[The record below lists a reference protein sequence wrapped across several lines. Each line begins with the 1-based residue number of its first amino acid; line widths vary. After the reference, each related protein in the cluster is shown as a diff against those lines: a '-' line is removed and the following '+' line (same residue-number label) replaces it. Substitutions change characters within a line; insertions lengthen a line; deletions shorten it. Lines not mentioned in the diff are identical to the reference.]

1 MARGLVTE
9 EESGTCR
16 GWVHPHNGY
25 YAGDF
30 STTHPVVARGA
41 AAPRHLRVVTA
52 PLVDANTTTEAGP
65 VRWRDAA

>member
-1 MARGLVTE
+1 MAHSMVIE

-30 STTHPVVARGA
+30 STTPDLVPAGGA
-41 AAPRHLRVVTA
+41 DAPRHLRAVVNPSAGALTA
-52 PLVDANTTTEAGP
+52 
-65 VRWRDAA
+65 AALPASRRQAA